1 MKLRRAISLDQYLK
15 DEEDFGGREE
25 REERRSRRKSRR
37 RRRRGEKRSRRAKRS
52 RSRADRLE
60 QGEGRQ
66 RRPRR
71 RQRRGEEERE
81 ETALVRVPQGQPS
94 PSSSEPWQPAEAPA
108 WPEDLPEAPLEPMQ
122 ETWTDQEQPFDDE
135 VMGYALP
142 RLRRN
147 RNQTHQYQ
155 AGSQHDRWSPPAR
168 MGTHLRIQAQA
179 GHRAAVVELKPGL
192 YLVAQV
198 PEQATRPEIG
208 LAPLLAPLMVK
219 AARRVMAN
227 RQARQAQA
235 QQQGQ
240 VAQPPGKGILAM
252 FRHPQPSQPGQLQR
266 VQAQPTQPQLVQVQ
280 PTQPMAQI
288 PGPLTAPG
296 QAWATV
302 PGPQGQPMLVQLP
315 QPVQWDDDD
324 EQLSGVLTLVPFR
337 G

>member
-37 RRRRGEKRSRRAKRS
+37 RRRRGKKPSRRAKRS
-52 RSRADRLE
+52 RGKADRLE
-60 QGEGRQ
+60 QSDSRQ
-66 RRPRR
+66 RRPTRR
-71 RQRRGEEERE
+71 RRRREEERE

-94 PSSSEPWQPAEAPA
+94 PSPSEPWQQAEAPA
-108 WPEDLPEAPLEPMQ
+108 WPEDLPEAPLEPIQ
-122 ETWTDQEQPFDDE
+122 ETWTDQELPFDDE

-147 RNQTHQYQ
+147 RQQTNQSQ

-219 AARRVMAN
+219 AARRIMAN
-227 RQARQAQA
+227 RKARQAQA

-240 VAQPPGKGILAM
+240 TAQPQGKGILAM
-252 FRHPQPSQPGQLQR
+252 FRHPQPGQPGQPG
-266 VQAQPTQPQLVQVQ
+266 QPQPAQPQLVQVQ
-280 PTQPMAQI
+280 PTQPVAQI
-288 PGPLTAPG
+288 PGPIATPG

-315 QPVQWDDDD
+315 QPVQWDTDD
-324 EQLSGVLTLVPFR
+324 EQLSGLVTLVPFR